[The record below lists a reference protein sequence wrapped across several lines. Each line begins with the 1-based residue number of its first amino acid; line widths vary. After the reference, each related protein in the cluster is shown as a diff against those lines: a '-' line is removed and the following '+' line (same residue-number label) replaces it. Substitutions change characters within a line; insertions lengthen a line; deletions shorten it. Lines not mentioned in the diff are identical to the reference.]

1 LRHLV
6 FAFAF
11 QPGGG
16 DPHAWC
22 VLIAPTRMTLMFW
35 VDFAVY
41 TGAKSTRN
49 HFGHLR
55 LRFWVYFA
63 VYAGVKSTRNPSA
76 LSSFRAAARWAT
88 ESGLRES
95 PHGLGS
101 EHAEAL

>member
-1 LRHLV
+1 
-6 FAFAF
+6 
-11 QPGGG
+11 
-16 DPHAWC
+16 
-22 VLIAPTRMTLMFW
+22 MTLMFW

-41 TGAKSTRN
+41 TGEKSTRN